1 MKKMLIFNRR
11 LTVFVLMVC
20 AFMGA
25 AYAQKVENGER
36 GSENVGRE
44 SEWKDSSVVVL
55 KVSQD
60 TQYLLVYHS
69 DAYIDSLIRDC
80 GADETELDNL
90 YIVLDDYGFYMS
102 ECAEV
107 MENKGLYY
115 RSVDNETEVYVEAP
129 EGRSLLPIR
138 SFSGIVVVAPDGKI
152 EYADLLGF
160 LEKMKDI

>member
-1 MKKMLIFNRR
+1 MDKFLIFNRR
-11 LTVFVLMVC
+11 LIVFVMMVC

-36 GSENVGRE
+36 RVENGERE
-44 SEWKDSSVVVL
+44 SERKDSSVVVL

-90 YIVLDDYGFYMS
+90 YIALDDYGYYLS

-107 MENKGLYY
+107 MESKGLYY

-138 SFSGIVVVAPDGKI
+138 SFFGIVVVAPDGKI

-160 LEKMKDI
+160 LDKMKEI

>member
-1 MKKMLIFNRR
+1 MDKFLIFNRR

-20 AFMGA
+20 TFMGA
-25 AYAQKVENGER
+25 AYAQKVENGEWR
-36 GSENVGRE
+36 VENGGRE

-107 MENKGLYY
+107 MESKGLHY
-115 RSVDNETEVYVEAP
+115 RSVDDETEVYVEAP

-138 SFSGIVVVAPDGKI
+138 SFFGIVVVVPDGKI
-152 EYADLLGF
+152 EYTDIFDF
-160 LEKMKDI
+160 LDKMKDI